1 MSVTSYLAL
10 YTTILGW
17 QQYQNLWNIMTGT
30 GLVYLPF
37 VSIIL
42 MSTLKPFLSM
52 GAKDFAVIS
61 VRRMLIQILSS
72 LIIIAVC
79 AVPMITLDPTVL
91 TFQPTCNPTAPVAT
105 PGNTGT
111 TYDDAFQVPTG
122 VQIPLFW
129 YLVMAVSNGFTQAA
143 NEGLSCAPLD
153 YRALHAELNLATI
166 QDANLKQEVG
176 NFYQQ
181 CYVPAYGRYLSGN
194 LSAGTQSQ
202 VASIQKQYGQDD
214 VSWMG
219 SQVFQQVPGFY
230 DSLSATSPVNGFP
243 FDPTRDQTEAQ
254 VPNHSQWGEPSCK
267 DWWTDTSNGLHNQ
280 LLNQFPP
287 SFIQQLL
294 SLGSSAAEME
304 DQSIRHLIQY
314 NVSTPLSGSTP
325 DQVRGY
331 TSLAND
337 NNPISTAL
345 FDHLLGSI
353 GVAIASVVGFTTIH
367 LIVNA
372 LPVIQAALLF
382 CLYTFLAIAMPFA
395 SFRPSFII
403 TAAIVMFSVIFC
415 SYIWHLVAWFD
426 AHLMEAMFPPSNYLA
441 IAPDF
446 FGVAEHATSEMFV
459 NLIIGAMYLT
469 CPVFFMV
476 VLTWA
481 GLQAGAVFGAI
492 LGPMSGAA
500 NAAGS
505 AGGNAAMGAM
515 KSSVGAMGS

>member
-1 MSVTSYLAL
+1 
-10 YTTILGW
+10 
-17 QQYQNLWNIMTGT
+17 MTGT

-37 VSIIL
+37 VSIIV
-42 MSTLKPFLSM
+42 MSTLKPFMSM

-61 VRRMLIQILSS
+61 VRRLLIQILSA
-72 LIIIAVC
+72 LLVIAVC
-79 AVPMITLDPTVL
+79 AVPMIHLDPKVL
-91 TFQPTCNPTAPVAT
+91 SYQPTCQPTAPVAT

-111 TYDDAFQVPTG
+111 TYDNAFQVPTG

-129 YLVMAVSNGFTQAA
+129 YIVMAVSNGFTVAA
-143 NEGLSCAPLD
+143 NEGLTCAPVD
-153 YRALHAELNLATI
+153 YRALHATLNVTTI
-166 QDANLKQEVG
+166 QDAGLKQEVG
-176 NFYQQ
+176 DFYNQ
-181 CYVPAYGRYLSGN
+181 CYIPAYDRYLNGN
-194 LSAGTQSQ
+194 LPAGTQGQ
-202 VASIQKQYGQDD
+202 IATIQKQYGQDD
-214 VSWMG
+214 VSWLG
-219 SQVFQQVPGFY
+219 SEVFQQVPGFY
-230 DSLSATSPVNGFP
+230 DSLSATSPVQGFP

-267 DWWTDTSNGLHNQ
+267 DWWQDSSSGLHSQ
-280 LLNQFPP
+280 LLQQFPP

-294 SLGSSAAEME
+294 HLGSNAQALE
-304 DQSIRHLIQY
+304 DESIRHLIQE
-314 NVSTPLSGSTP
+314 NVQPSLTGASQ
-325 DQVRGY
+325 DQIRGY
-331 TSLAND
+331 SALTND
-337 NNPISTAL
+337 NNAFSTAF

-353 GVAIASVVGFTTIH
+353 GTALASIVGFTTIH
-367 LIVNA
+367 LIQNA

-382 CLYTFLAIAMPFA
+382 FLYTFLAVAMPFA
-395 SFRPSFII
+395 CFRPSFIL

-426 AHLMEAMFPPSNYLA
+426 GHLMEAMFPPSQYLA

-459 NLIIGAMYLT
+459 NLIIGAMYLV

-492 LGPMSGAA
+492 LGPLSGPA

-505 AGGNAAMGAM
+505 AGGGAAMSTLKAGA
-515 KSSVGAMGS
+515 SALG

>member
-61 VRRMLIQILSS
+61 VRRLIVQILSA

-79 AVPMITLDPTVL
+79 AVPMINLDPKTL
-91 TFQPTCNPTAPVAT
+91 SYQPSCSPAAPVAT
-105 PGNTGT
+105 PGNSGT

-129 YLVMAVSNGFTQAA
+129 YIVMAVSNGFTEAA
-143 NEGLSCAPLD
+143 NQGLSCAPLD
-153 YRALHAELNLATI
+153 YRGLHAELNLATI
-166 QDANLKQEVG
+166 QDAGLKQQVMD
-176 NFYQQ
+176 FYNQ
-181 CYVPAYGRYLSGN
+181 CYIPAYDRYLNGN
-194 LSAGTQSQ
+194 LPAG
-202 VASIQKQYGQDD
+202 IQAQITTLQQKYGQDD
-214 VSWMG
+214 VSWLG

-230 DSLSATSPVNGFP
+230 DSLSATSPVTGFP
-243 FDPTRDQTEAQ
+243 FDPARDQTEAQ

-267 DWWTDTSNGLHNQ
+267 DWWQDSSNGLHAR
-280 LLNQFPP
+280 LLAQFPP

-294 SLGSSAAEME
+294 SLGSSAQALE
-304 DQSIRHLIQY
+304 DESIRHLIQY
-314 NVSTPLSGSTP
+314 NVSTPLTGSTP

-331 TSLAND
+331 ESLADN
-337 NNPISTAL
+337 NNPISNAV

-353 GVAIASVVGFTTIH
+353 GTAIASIVGFTTIH

-382 CLYTFLAIAMPFA
+382 CLYTFLAI
-395 SFRPSFII
+395 
-403 TAAIVMFSVIFC
+403 VMFSVIFC

-426 AHLMEAMFPPSNYLA
+426 GHLMEALFPPSNYLA

-500 NAAGS
+500 NSAGS
-505 AGGNAAMGAM
+505 AGGGAAISAIKAGA
-515 KSSVGAMGS
+515 GAIGG